1 MLYIPEISYHDGV
14 YNLQWL
20 PTKPGEKSLRAPFHP
35 THSDGGLSP
44 QVWLLLTLCEHN
56 RLLSCLKQGI
66 QSCTSLPGKYSTIHL
81 TQLSGRHSN
90 ASLMK
95 VVFLTTLFKIHYPF
109 TFMVFFLLLWSFYHL
124 KSYTFYL
131 LMFIICIPWT
141 TMPWAGKHLAE
152 GMHDFWLPASSWNM
166 RFPMFAVWMF
176 FLLTLKTTYKN
187 YIWI

>member
-109 TFMVFFLLLWSFYHL
+109 TFMVFFSSPVEFLPS
-124 KSYTFYL
+124 K
-131 LMFIICIPWT
+131 II
-141 TMPWAGKHLAE
+141 H
-152 GMHDFWLPASSWNM
+152 
-166 RFPMFAVWMF
+166 
-176 FLLTLKTTYKN
+176 FLLTYVHHLYPLNHHALGWKTLGWRNAWLLATSKFLKHEIPNVCCLDVFLTNIKN
-187 YIWI
+187 YL